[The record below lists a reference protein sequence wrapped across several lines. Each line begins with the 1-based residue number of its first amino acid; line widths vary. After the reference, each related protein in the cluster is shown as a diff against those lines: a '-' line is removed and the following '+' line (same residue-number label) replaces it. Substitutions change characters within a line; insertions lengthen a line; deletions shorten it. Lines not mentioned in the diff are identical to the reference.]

1 MSVSDRLAQ
10 EERILREI
18 RLSLSA
24 LNCVTTSDPSRR
36 VVLYASAPVTSGER
50 LYELMK
56 ELKLASPD
64 DVKRLHR
71 EVFTERIMRPN
82 ISAGIQFAN
91 ELRRKGF
98 LLVIAP
104 GAFFAK
110 GWAQE
115 HYMSLWRQVIERYVR
130 TVAFAPGWQWS
141 NGCIEELLI
150 AIQNGRQIFLGC
162 EPLER
167 VEDAADMVRIAID
180 EIDLWGFDPKPIYD
194 LWRQIALTLEA
205 KVPLAKTS

>member
-1 MSVSDRLAQ
+1 MSISDRLAQ
-10 EERILREI
+10 EENILREI
-18 RLSLSA
+18 RLTLSA
-24 LNCVTTSDPSRR
+24 LTTVTNEPHRR
-36 VVLYASAPVTSGER
+36 GALYASAPVTSGER

-71 EVFTERIMRPN
+71 EIFAERIMRPN
-82 ISAGIQFAN
+82 IADGVQFAN
-91 ELRRKGF
+91 DLRKKGF
-98 LLVIAP
+98 RLVIAP

-141 NGCIEELLI
+141 NGCVEELLI
-150 AIQNGRQIFLGC
+150 AIQNEKRIFLGH
-162 EPLER
+162 EPVRR
-167 VEDAADMVRIAID
+167 VEDAADMVKKAID

-194 LWRQIALTLEA
+194 IWRQIALTLEA
-205 KVPLAKTS
+205 MAPVAKTS